1 MITDGDLH
9 HLLLFCLASPYF
21 SRGWYS
27 ENSCLYKNSL
37 LTIMINCY
45 FCFVV
50 ELDFPLCLRRQPQPQ
65 SIFSSLKFFCRN
77 KKRTV
82 FFLIIGSVCFGQ
94 PVCYCELS
102 QMTCNVIRY
111 FRVLRLAVRSEISR
125 DGFALLWLIA
135 TMWREKCP
143 SRKLWSLGA
152 KSDENKPLKIN
163 KWIQKYN
170 ANVPLAG

>member
-27 ENSCLYKNSL
+27 ENSCLYKNSV

-111 FRVLRLAVRSEISR
+111 FSVLLIGRTIRDITWWVRLAVIDFHYVAGE
-125 DGFALLWLIA
+125 
-135 TMWREKCP
+135 C
-143 SRKLWSLGA
+143 
-152 KSDENKPLKIN
+152 
-163 KWIQKYN
+163 
-170 ANVPLAG
+170 PLAQALKSGRKKRREQTFKN